1 MSNVSN
7 SIDPNRKDFSFT
19 LTFLFFKTIEGSKK
33 ASLAKTTEFI
43 QSPVVSMAANTTSLL
58 SSLVNKFNMKTR
70 RSTLETSLSAP
81 SSLRVTSNHDI
92 STLADQLSG
101 W

>member
-1 MSNVSN
+1 MRQ
-7 SIDPNRKDFSFT
+7 NR
-19 LTFLFFKTIEGSKK
+19 LTPTAFFIHFHFLVLTGGSKS
-33 ASLAKTTEFI
+33 ACLAKTTKFI

-70 RSTLETSLSAP
+70 RSTLETSLSPP